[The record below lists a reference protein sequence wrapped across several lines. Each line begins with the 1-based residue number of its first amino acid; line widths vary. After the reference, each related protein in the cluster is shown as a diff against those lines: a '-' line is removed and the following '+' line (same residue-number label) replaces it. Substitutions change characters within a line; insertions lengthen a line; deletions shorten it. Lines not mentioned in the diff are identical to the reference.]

1 MQSLK
6 DSKDTNQLQLHT
18 SPAPGL
24 ASVICLLCLLS
35 VWVLLT
41 KVYGA
46 IDTMNPCTP
55 LRPPCAITANLFRHV
70 YTWNRDVP
78 AGVSLHLLPR
88 NNSYVFNTPSDMFRE
103 FYWLRKEYFRDVHGR
118 SKTKWR
124 VFVFLCI
131 CVILSKYFYTVLY
144 C

>member
-6 DSKDTNQLQLHT
+6 DTKDTNQFQLNT

-46 IDTMNPCTP
+46 IDMMNPCTP
-55 LRPPCAITANLFRHV
+55 VRPPCAITANLFRHV
-70 YTWNRDVP
+70 CTWNRDVP
-78 AGVSLHLLPR
+78 AGVSLHLLWR
-88 NNSYVFNTPSDMFRE
+88 HNRHVQTCSGNFTGRGKNNLGAFTVVVKQNEGYLYSHFLILHPVA
-103 FYWLRKEYFRDVHGR
+103 
-118 SKTKWR
+118 R
-124 VFVFLCI
+124 V
-131 CVILSKYFYTVLY
+131 Y
-144 C
+144 

>member
-6 DSKDTNQLQLHT
+6 DTKDTNQLQLHT
-18 SPAPGL
+18 SPTPGL

-46 IDTMNPCTP
+46 IDMMNPCAP

-70 YTWNRDVP
+70 CTCNRDVP
-78 AGVSLHLLPR
+78 AGVSLHLLSR
-88 NNSYVFNTPSDMFRE
+88 DNSYVFETRLDVFRE
-103 FYWLRKEYFRDVHGR
+103 FYWLRKNNLGAFTVVVKQNEVYLYSF
-118 SKTKWR
+118 
-124 VFVFLCI
+124 VFV
-131 CVILSKYFYTVLY
+131 
-144 C
+144 

>member
-6 DSKDTNQLQLHT
+6 DTKDTNQLQLHT

-46 IDTMNPCTP
+46 IDMMNPCTP

-78 AGVSLHLLPR
+78 AGVSLHLLSR
-88 NNSYVFNTPSDMFRE
+88 DNSYVFKTCSEVFRE
-103 FYWLRKEYFRDVHGR
+103 FTGCGKNNLRAFTVVVKQNGGCLYSF
-118 SKTKWR
+118 
-124 VFVFLCI
+124 VFV
-131 CVILSKYFYTVLY
+131 
-144 C
+144 